1 MCLLT
6 ICLWCFNGV
15 AKYQHRSGPDLK
27 VEYPS
32 ILGTHKHPQ
41 VWWGLRAHVA
51 KYPQVSGLG
60 RQWICSR
67 MRQQKELY
75 WRQKHRT
82 FWWWHKRKTL
92 NSQNMFFLSR
102 ETWIEST
109 SAKGDYVEIANCICN
124 TGDSTARQQVSK
136 QSPGKG
142 VRGLVA
148 RPWRVVVFQLRV
160 G

>member
-75 WRQKHRT
+75 WRQKHKT

-92 NSQNMFFLSR
+92 NSQICFFTIKRNSNRKHLCIS
-102 ETWIEST
+102 WQ
-109 SAKGDYVEIANCICN
+109 IANSICN
-124 TGDSTARQQVSK
+124 TDDSTAKQLVSK